1 MNKMTDMKRVFL
13 FSAVLLSLT
22 ICSPAK
28 AQQAVT
34 QTQKVPCINASKITR
49 GNDITADKS
58 NAWTTE
64 TSPQDGVLSLTYCG
78 VFKDGKTTIN
88 RLALNQLTEM
98 PAGFESHQR
107 YGELVGEKIRIRNL
121 PAGYTVY
128 KDMAFEI
135 RTEAVPNMMYMTFK
149 IPSVRNMTELKK
161 LRVLY
166 LDEDQLLPGA
176 LQWEYYSSE
185 LAIPEADFKTRTF
198 SAGFDYTTVFHH
210 ATNIG
215 RVVVAS
221 FDEDEYNKSRVNLDI
236 SSVVGPPIVKVGET
250 FSYSITLVNGG
261 GNLRPATDVVFNSSF
276 GAGEFNLVSASPS
289 QGTCRQSVNSNGV
302 VVCDLGMI
310 DAGKKVVITI
320 SVKAEDSTM
329 IDYRGETV
337 FVTTN
342 IVRAREADY
351 TPENNYYESRSTI
364 VRR

>member
-1 MNKMTDMKRVFL
+1 MRRAFL
-13 FSAVLLSLT
+13 FSAVLLSVMCCLL
-22 ICSPAK
+22 AK
-28 AQQAVT
+28 AQQAGT
-34 QTQKVPCINASKITR
+34 QTQKAPCINASKIMR
-49 GNDITADKS
+49 GNDTTADKS
-58 NAWTTE
+58 DAWTAE
-64 TSPQDGVLSLTYCG
+64 TSSQDGVLSITYCG
-78 VFKDGKTTIN
+78 VFKSGQTTIN

-98 PAGFESHQR
+98 PTGFESHQR
-107 YGELVGEKIRIRNL
+107 YGEMVGEKIRIRNL
-121 PAGYTVY
+121 PAGFTVY

-149 IPSVRNMTELKK
+149 MPSVQNINEFKK

-166 LDEDQLLPGA
+166 LDEDQLRPGA
-176 LQWEYYSSE
+176 LQWEHYYGG
-185 LAIPEADFKTRTF
+185 LAIPEADFKTRTL
-198 SAGFDYTTVFHH
+198 SAGFDYASVFHH

-215 RVVVAS
+215 RVVIAS
-221 FDEDEYNKSRVNLDI
+221 FDEDEYNKITVNLGI

-276 GAGEFNLVSASPS
+276 GAGEFNLVSASSS

-310 DAGKKVVITI
+310 NAGKKVVITI
-320 SVKAEDSTM
+320 SVKAEESSM
-329 IDYRGETV
+329 IDYSGEMV
-337 FVTTN
+337 FATTN